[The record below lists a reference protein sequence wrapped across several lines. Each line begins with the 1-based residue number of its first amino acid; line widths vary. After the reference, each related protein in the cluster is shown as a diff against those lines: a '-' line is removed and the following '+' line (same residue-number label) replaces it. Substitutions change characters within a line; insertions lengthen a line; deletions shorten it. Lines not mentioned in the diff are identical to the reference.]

1 MIKIGTDTV
10 EIRRFSEMKN
20 LDHFVNRFFTERE
33 RDGFAKHKSPFQ
45 HIAGAFAAK
54 EAFSKYLGSGVRGFA
69 LNDIEILHDELGK
82 PYLCFKGKCVDADVS
97 ISHSELVATA
107 VVCGDMQIS
116 GICPELYE
124 KYRKLLPVRCKNM
137 HKGDCGRLFVLAGSV
152 GMTGAACLCTKAALR
167 CGSGLVT
174 LATPECVQPVA
185 ASMLLE
191 AMTLPL
197 PCRDGGLSSDAIE
210 AIKEKIKNSDVCA
223 AGPGLGSTDDI
234 TEITAAVLGGSTPC
248 VIDADGLNAI
258 SKDLNI
264 LRHKNCKA
272 VITPHPGEMSRL
284 TGLTVAKIEQNRT
297 KTALDFAKE
306 YDCTVVLKGHET
318 VIASASGEVTINKT
332 GNSGMA
338 TGGMG
343 DVLTGVIASFIGQ
356 GCSTYNAAVLGV
368 FLHGL
373 AADTATEKVGEFG
386 LIASDVI
393 ESLPKAILKIQGL

>member
-1 MIKIGTDTV
+1 MIRIGTDTV

-20 LDHFVNRFFTERE
+20 PEHFVNRYFTERE
-33 RDGFAKHKSPFQ
+33 RDGFAKHKIPFQ

-69 LNDIEILHDELGK
+69 LNDIEVLHDELGK
-82 PYLCFKGKCVDADVS
+82 PYLCFKGKRVDADVS

-107 VVCGDMQIS
+107 VVCGDVQTANIYS
-116 GICPELYE
+116 EPYE
-124 KYRKLLPVRCKNM
+124 NYRRLLPVRRKDMN
-137 HKGDCGRLFVLAGSV
+137 KGDCGRLLILAGSL

-174 LATPECVQPVA
+174 LGTPECVQAVA

-197 PCRDGGLSSDAIE
+197 PCRDGGLSLDAIE
-210 AIKEKIKNSDVCA
+210 IIKERIRKSDVCA
-223 AGPGLGSTDDI
+223 IGPGLGNTDDI
-234 TEITAAVLGGSTPC
+234 TEITAAVLSGGTPC
-248 VIDADGLNAI
+248 VIDADGLNSI
-258 SKDLNI
+258 SKNLSI
-264 LRHKNCKA
+264 LKNKNCRA

-284 TGLTVAKIEQNRT
+284 TGLSVADIEQNRT
-297 KTALDFAKE
+297 KTALEFAKE

-318 VIASASGEVTINKT
+318 VIASASGESVINKT

-338 TGGMG
+338 SGGMG

-356 GCSTYNAAVLGV
+356 GCSPYSAAVLGV

-373 AADTATEKVGEFG
+373 AADTAAKKVGEFG

-393 ESLPKAILKIQGL
+393 ESLPKAIMKTQGI